1 MHILLIHQVFIR
13 PQDPGGTRHFEFAR
27 HLTNEGHR
35 VTVLA
40 GTRSYLTGERVQAPR
55 REELKTGLEV
65 IRCHVFGSVHRSF
78 LLRTAGFVS
87 FLLSS
92 LWVGLSIRGVDVI
105 WGTSPPLF
113 QGLTAWA
120 LARWKRIPL
129 LFEVRDLWPDFAVQV
144 GVLRSRL
151 LIGLAKGAERFLY
164 RRADRVLVNSPGFID
179 HVTAEGAPV
188 DQVRLVPNGVD
199 SSAFTAAAD
208 GGRVLAAH
216 GLGGKFIAL
225 YAGAHGLANDLGVIL
240 QAADRLRED
249 PRIAFVM
256 VGDGKEKPA
265 LKAKAAELGLANL
278 HFLPP
283 LEKSRIPELLAE
295 ADCGIAV
302 LKPIPLFAT
311 TYPNKVFD
319 YMAAGLPVVLGIQ
332 GPIREVVEGAD
343 AGVPFAPGDADGLA
357 KAVTALAD
365 DPERAAEMGTNG
377 RACVVKRFDRG
388 KLAAQ
393 MEEIFLELER
403 S

>member
-199 SSAFTAAAD
+199 SNAFTDAAD

-377 RACVVKRFDRG
+377 RTCVVKRFDRG